1 MKWVTFSKMSQ
12 ERVGLLHEDMILALP
27 PGERLIDLLGDEGET
42 LARAAERAISAPDAV
57 FAFETAELMA
67 PIPQPPS
74 IRDFYAFEQHAR
86 AGRQSRGLPMAEEW
100 FQIPVFYFTNPGA
113 VTGSGTRILGAPGS
127 RKLDF
132 EAEVAAVV
140 GLPAGNIAPEKA
152 GRHIVGLMVMNDWS
166 ARDLQRLETSVG
178 LGPAK
183 GKDFATTLGP
193 CLVTMDELEPYRK
206 GAGFD
211 LAITVT
217 VNGKLYTQ
225 ANLADIY
232 WSFEEMLSFASRG
245 TTVRTGDI
253 LGSGTCATGCI
264 LELAQTHGEERFPW
278 LASSDHVVVEVERL
292 GRLSNSIDFADDP
305 APLRQRS
312 VT

>member
-1 MKWVTFSKMSQ
+1 MKWVTFSDMRSG
-12 ERVGLLHEDMILALP
+12 ERVGLLNEAEIFALP
-27 PGERLIDLLGDEGET
+27 AGERLLDLLGDDGEK
-42 LARAAERAISAPDAV
+42 LARAAERAMRAPDAV
-57 FAFETAELMA
+57 IKFEAAELMA
-67 PIPQPPS
+67 PIPRPPS

-86 AGRQSRGLPMAEEW
+86 AGRQSRGLQMAEEW
-100 FQIPVFYFTNPGA
+100 FQIPVFYFTNPVA
-113 VTGSGTRILGAPGS
+113 VTGSGKRILGAPGS

-140 GLPAGNIAPEKA
+140 GLPASNVSPEKA
-152 GRHIVGLMVMNDWS
+152 GRHIVGFMVMNDWS

-193 CLVTMDELEPYRK
+193 CLVTTDELEPYRK

-211 LAITVT
+211 LTITAT
-217 VNGKLYTQ
+217 VNGTLYSKG
-225 ANLADIY
+225 NLADIY

-264 LELAQTHGEERFPW
+264 LELAQTHGEKRYPW
-278 LASSDHVVVEVERL
+278 LQPSDHVVVEVDRL
-292 GRLSNSIDFADDP
+292 GRISNTIDFCDDP
-305 APLRQRS
+305 APLRPTQ
-312 VT
+312 T